1 MIIWLAS
8 YPKSGNTWLRMFL
21 KSYFQK
27 SGSKFKLDKKQDDD
41 FKSAGFPDYKDLEDL
56 KIDYNE
62 FSEIVKNWEAIQD
75 YINLNN
81 RTNFLKTHSSMCTIG
96 PYKFTTNRNTK
107 GGIYLVRDP
116 RDVLVSYAH
125 HITEDF
131 ETTFKLITS
140 SDYYEMY
147 PLPFKNIKFR
157 KSLLGSWADHY
168 NSWKSYKS
176 SKILMIKYEDM
187 VSNKYDT
194 FHKIVSYLN
203 EIDNTEVD
211 KDKLIKALK
220 QTEFE
225 ELQKMERRDGFQEK
239 LKRTDLFFRKGKA
252 GAWKEELPVD
262 LTKKIEKIF
271 HKEMT
276 ELGYL

>member
-21 KSYFQK
+21 KSYFLK
-27 SGSKFKLDKKQDDD
+27 SDSKFELNTKLDDD
-41 FKSAGFPDYKDLEDL
+41 FKSNGFPDYKDLDHL
-56 KIDYNE
+56 KIDYNKW
-62 FSEIVKNWEAIQD
+62 SEIVKNWETLQD

-81 RTNFLKTHSSMCTIG
+81 RTNFLKTHSSMCTIQS
-96 PYKFTTNRNTK
+96 YKFTTNKNTK

-125 HITEDF
+125 HIGEDYE
-131 ETTFKLITS
+131 ETFDLMTS
-140 SDYYEMY
+140 SENYEMY
-147 PLPFKNIKFR
+147 PLPLKNIKFK

-176 SKILMIKYEDM
+176 SKILTIKYEDM

-194 FHKIVSYLN
+194 FHKILSYLN
-203 EIDNTEVD
+203 EIDNTEINSEQ
-211 KDKLIKALK
+211 LIKALK
-220 QTEFE
+220 QTEFQ
-225 ELQKMERRDGFQEK
+225 ELQKMEKQDGFREK
-239 LKRTDLFFRKGKA
+239 LKSDLFFRKGKT
-252 GAWKEELPVD
+252 GEWKKELPRD
-262 LTKKIEKIF
+262 LIGKIEKLF
-271 HKEMT
+271 HKEMV

>member
-1 MIIWLAS
+1 
-8 YPKSGNTWLRMFL
+8 
-21 KSYFQK
+21 
-27 SGSKFKLDKKQDDD
+27 
-41 FKSAGFPDYKDLEDL
+41 
-56 KIDYNE
+56 
-62 FSEIVKNWEAIQD
+62 
-75 YINLNN
+75 
-81 RTNFLKTHSSMCTIG
+81 
-96 PYKFTTNRNTK
+96 
-107 GGIYLVRDP
+107 
-116 RDVLVSYAH
+116 
-125 HITEDF
+125 
-131 ETTFKLITS
+131 
-140 SDYYEMY
+140 
-147 PLPFKNIKFR
+147 
-157 KSLLGSWADHY
+157 
-168 NSWKSYKS
+168 
-176 SKILMIKYEDM
+176 MIKYEDM